1 MVAQNTI
8 LLMPRKGPAKR
19 FARLRPRSVT
29 SKAGLRASLPK
40 AGKDTLWISD
50 DPGQIAELLKSVK
63 WPTRRLGDAILLFNP
78 ALEALTALRKCFDR
92 IAFGAPGGFLPGEEL
107 AEALTAENRSELFIG
122 GAVDHQC
129 NMMTLWRGNL
139 DSLVVPF
146 TAFPPSGDG
155 TAPNF
160 DDFAVAD
167 YGQTVQLG
175 KYEAATDAILYE
187 FDPEYRRRKA
197 KQRRASEQSLGASI
211 RRLRKQRGLRREDF
225 APLAPKTIARIEQ
238 GKVAA
243 IHDST
248 KAAIAKRLKVSP
260 DELASY

>member
-1 MVAQNTI
+1 MVTQNTI

-19 FARLRPRSVT
+19 FAKLRPRSVS
-29 SKAGLRASLPK
+29 SKAGLRESLPK

-50 DPGQIAELLKSVK
+50 DQVQIVELLKSLK

-78 ALEALTALRKCFDR
+78 SLETLPALRKCFDR

-107 AEALTAENRSELFIG
+107 AEALSAENRNDLFIG
-122 GAVDHQC
+122 GAVDRQSETI
-129 NMMTLWRGNL
+129 TLWRGNL

-146 TAFPPSGDG
+146 TAFPPSGDD

-167 YGQTVQLG
+167 YGQTVRLG
-175 KYEAATDAILYE
+175 EYEAATDAILYE
-187 FDPEYRRRKA
+187 FDPEYRRRRAKA
-197 KQRRASEQSLGASI
+197 RLASEQSLGASI

-225 APLAPKTIARIEQ
+225 APLAAKTIARIEQ
-238 GKVAA
+238 GKVSA

-248 KAAIAKRLKVSP
+248 KAAIAKRLKVSTE
-260 DELASY
+260 ELGSY